1 MKKSII
7 LLFTMMAAAIQAASI
22 GQWNAYLAYH
32 EITDIEPAGNMV
44 YVLSSNDLF
53 SFNVKDKSVQ
63 TYSKV
68 DVLSDTEIKFIAWNS
83 TVKKLIII
91 YSNYNIDLLDN
102 NGNSENIS
110 DYYSKVMTTDKT
122 INNVTIDGVY
132 AYISTKFG
140 IVKLNMRNAEITDTY
155 NLGKNIIDCVVSNGS
170 IYAKNEK
177 GAIYEG
183 KMTDNL
189 VDSSNWKEVTDQSIS
204 FLDDNDITID
214 ESNGYTE
221 YIAYDK
227 TNKCYW
233 SNQSD
238 GYLQGWTAEKITDER
253 TVKVKD
259 INPDGPRYNTFGFIK
274 FTQGGLYSCAGK
286 GVKEPALQTY
296 RGDEWV
302 YFNTDTIKTKTTI
315 KDDAEFTLNC
325 NYVYGL
331 AVDPNDRSHIFM
343 GGQFGLYE
351 LKNGKFNFFNHL
363 NSPIQRIAL
372 FNNSSNKF
380 YDYDVVRAVIFNNNS
395 DLWCFNSYVKDRS
408 ILKYSNGKWENYDQP
423 NLMKHSE
430 SNLLMSLTDM
440 VKPIWDSRGLLWFEN
455 DYYEYPAFF
464 SYDVNKNILTSYTN
478 FTNQDGTKNDV
489 SGVRCL
495 AEDRN
500 GSIWIGTDKG
510 LFYLTSADIA
520 NKSTDYVNQY
530 KVSRNDGTNLA
541 DYLMAGVDITEIVV
555 DAANRKWIGTKSDG
569 VYLISADNDTQ
580 EQHFMAD
587 NSGLLS
593 NDILSIA
600 VNDETGEV
608 FFGTGKGLCS
618 YMSNATQTNEEM
630 TTDNVWAYPNPVKPD
645 YTGLIT
651 ITGLSFNSD
660 VKICTSNGVIVNEG
674 RSTGGTYTW
683 DGRDLKGKKVASGI
697 YMVQTATREGEA
709 GTVCKIA
716 IVK

>member
-455 DYYEYPAFF
+455 DYYVPRVLF
-464 SYDVNKNILTSYTN
+464 I
-478 FTNQDGTKNDV
+478 
-489 SGVRCL
+489 RC
-495 AEDRN
+495 
-500 GSIWIGTDKG
+500 
-510 LFYLTSADIA
+510 
-520 NKSTDYVNQY
+520 Q
-530 KVSRNDGTNLA
+530 
-541 DYLMAGVDITEIVV
+541 
-555 DAANRKWIGTKSDG
+555 
-569 VYLISADNDTQ
+569 
-580 EQHFMAD
+580 
-587 NSGLLS
+587 
-593 NDILSIA
+593 
-600 VNDETGEV
+600 
-608 FFGTGKGLCS
+608 
-618 YMSNATQTNEEM
+618 
-630 TTDNVWAYPNPVKPD
+630 
-645 YTGLIT
+645 
-651 ITGLSFNSD
+651 
-660 VKICTSNGVIVNEG
+660 
-674 RSTGGTYTW
+674 
-683 DGRDLKGKKVASGI
+683 
-697 YMVQTATREGEA
+697 
-709 GTVCKIA
+709 
-716 IVK
+716 

>member
-155 NLGKNIIDCVVSNGS
+155 NLGKNITDCAVSNGS

-177 GAIYEG
+177 GTIYEG

-238 GYLQGWTAEKITDER
+238 GCLQGWTAEKITDER

-683 DGRDLKGKKVASGI
+683 DGLDLKGKKVASGI